1 MGDILDRVDDVD
13 VAVLSTEALAKL
25 MLGPPGTS
33 IVCSFR
39 RKDERYSTSSFL
51 LRPQTCK
58 SLCDDAVH
66 SHFVRKTVCLDC
78 ARNLARHSR
87 LCKLECRGHGTQFSV
102 LLTRSFGNAHD
113 EKPKLFHQPAPFS
126 FPTPHIPRH
135 VFVFLRAVGLSA
147 TFCTL

>member
-58 SLCDDAVH
+58 SLCDYAVH
-66 SHFVRKTVCLDC
+66 ALCPQ
-78 ARNLARHSR
+78 NGMSR
-87 LCKLECRGHGTQFSV
+87 LCAESGPT
-102 LLTRSFGNAHD
+102 LT
-113 EKPKLFHQPAPFS
+113 PLQ
-126 FPTPHIPRH
+126 T
-135 VFVFLRAVGLSA
+135 
-147 TFCTL
+147 

>member
-66 SHFVRKTVCLDC
+66 SHFVRKTYVSIVRGIWPDTH
-78 ARNLARHSR
+78 ASANLNAEVMVPSF
-87 LCKLECRGHGTQFSV
+87 LCC
-102 LLTRSFGNAHD
+102 
-113 EKPKLFHQPAPFS
+113 
-126 FPTPHIPRH
+126 
-135 VFVFLRAVGLSA
+135 
-147 TFCTL
+147 